1 MMDVNNAGGPACL
14 GFARGRKFEGMND
27 VAAQC
32 QECVLGRAS
41 QPESCPFYEIK
52 KKPGSLLVEQNEPP
66 TSAWLIRD
74 GQVLLR
80 ATDESGA
87 ELWCAVRSAGHMI
100 GLELLTGAPSPYRAM
115 ALTDVKACALDARAV
130 KAWVGRLDTPGGALL
145 ELALGEAGQRG
156 TERSQLGGTA
166 VERVARFLLL
176 RQRENNGPVLDMPQR
191 VLARTLGMSAET
203 LSRALARLRSEGAIS
218 RSRPVQVADSDAL
231 ERLAYG

>member
-1 MMDVNNAGGPACL
+1 MPD
-14 GFARGRKFEGMND
+14 
-27 VAAQC
+27 
-32 QECVLGRAS
+32 
-41 QPESCPFYEIK
+41 SCPFYEVK
-52 KKPGSLLVEQNEPP
+52 KRPGSLLVEQNEPP

-87 ELWCAVRSAGHMI
+87 ELWCAVRTAGQMI

-176 RQRENNGPVLDMPQR
+176 RARVSDGPVLDVPQR

-203 LSRALARLRSEGAIS
+203 LSRALARLRTEGAIS
-218 RSRPVQVADSDAL
+218 RSRPVQVADTDVL